1 MSETFL
7 YLTTI
12 GHKSGNP
19 HDIEIWY
26 VDHQDCYYLCSGGR
40 EKTHWVQ
47 NILANPNVMFSV
59 GIRDNQEAVIPRQA
73 ARAQVITAES
83 DNNLFH
89 IVSQLFN
96 GKYNWS
102 DGTLVEIRPN
112 QTDGD

>member
-26 VDHQDCYYLCSGGR
+26 VENQDRYYLCSGGR

-47 NILANPNVMFSV
+47 NIRANPNVSFSV
-59 GIRDNQEAVIPRQA
+59 GIRDKQEAVIPRQNA
-73 ARAQVITAES
+73 TARVITAES
-83 DNNLFH
+83 DKNLFH

-102 DGTLVEIRPN
+102 DGTLVEIRPVEM
-112 QTDGD
+112 DDE